1 MNVRL
6 VLLTLGV
13 AFLSSSTGVARAAE
27 PHRTLDEYKP
37 KDSAAVIKAVSLS
50 SSDREQFNPQA
61 VATEF
66 PEGVTHVVVWH
77 RWEGASPGHRVTV
90 QWFHEGTKILEQ
102 GEPLTTPAGT
112 EAWAV
117 RTTGGP
123 LPAGSYRVDL
133 LENGKTVTSIPFS
146 VGRATGTV
154 VALDQYKPNVAG
166 AMIKSV
172 SLSASD
178 TEKFDARRVGTEF
191 PEGVHRVVVYY
202 VWDGAPSG
210 HQVKARWLKGAA
222 DVGETDQTL
231 TTPTGFGVFSIGPLS
246 PGSYQVELLENGQR
260 VTAIPFRVG
269 SAPGR

>member
-6 VLLTLGV
+6 LCLALGV
-13 AFLSSSTGVARAAE
+13 ALLSSSTGVARAAD
-27 PHRTLDEYKP
+27 PHRTFDEYKP
-37 KDSAAVIKAVSLS
+37 KDAAAVIKAVSLS
-50 SSDREQFNPQA
+50 SSDRERFNPDA
-61 VATEF
+61 VATQF

-77 RWEGASPGHRVTV
+77 RWEGATPGHRVNV
-90 QWFHEGTKILEQ
+90 QWFHEGTRLLEQ
-102 GEPLTTPAGT
+102 GEPLTTPGGT
-112 EAWAV
+112 EAWAL
-117 RTTGGP
+117 RTTSGP

-146 VGRATGTV
+146 IGRATATV
-154 VALDQYKPNVAG
+154 VTLEQYRPTVAG

-178 TEKFDARRVGTEF
+178 TEKFDAQRVGTEF
-191 PEGVHRVVVYY
+191 PDGLRRVVVYY

-210 HQVKARWLKGAA
+210 HQVKARWLKSATL
-222 DVGETDQTL
+222 VGETDQTL
-231 TTPTGFGVFSIGPLS
+231 STPTGFGVFSIGPLS

-269 SAPGR
+269 SAPR